1 MKVETFETPQDAAK
15 ALAGEVA
22 ELIRTRAAEG
32 KNVVLGLATGA
43 TPLPF
48 TQSWSACIRR
58 KAFPLPT

>member
-43 TPLPF
+43 TRCLLRGAGPH
-48 TQSWSACIRR
+48 A
-58 KAFPLPT
+58 